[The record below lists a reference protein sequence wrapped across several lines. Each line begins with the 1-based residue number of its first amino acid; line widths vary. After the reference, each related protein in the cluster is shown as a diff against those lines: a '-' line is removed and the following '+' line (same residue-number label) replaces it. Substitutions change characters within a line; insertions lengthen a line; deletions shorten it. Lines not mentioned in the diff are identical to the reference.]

1 MSEKDYI
8 ISLLDKYLKYL
19 EENEN
24 KNRSYFKDVLSQKDI
39 HFTGHSMECRIN
51 AEDPEKNFMPCP
63 GLIEELHLP
72 GGNGVRVDTAV
83 YAGYKVPQNYD
94 SMIAKVIVHG
104 KDRKESIA
112 KMKSA
117 LSELVISGIETNT
130 DFILKI
136 LDNEKFKANDYD
148 TSFIEKEFGK

>member
-1 MSEKDYI
+1 M
-8 ISLLDKYLKYL
+8 
-19 EENEN
+19 
-24 KNRSYFKDVLSQKDI
+24 
-39 HFTGHSMECRIN
+39 
-51 AEDPEKNFMPCP
+51 
-63 GLIEELHLP
+63 P
-72 GGNGVRVDTAV
+72 GGNGIRVDTFV
-83 YAGYKVPQNYD
+83 YEGYIIPPNYD